1 MGSLVCENDQLLYSF
16 FNADQVF
23 DFLLS
28 IGMKPF
34 VELSFMP
41 TALASRDQIAFH
53 YRANVT
59 PPKDYAQWSAFIGKL
74 VSHWVDRYGLDEVR
88 QWFFEVWNE
97 PNLTAFG
104 SGKQSDYFELYR
116 HTVGAIKSVDAG
128 LRVGGPATATNAW
141 IAGFIGF
148 CDQNQ
153 LPTDFISTHHYPTD
167 AFGKP
172 GDDTETQLSESR
184 RSVLRDQARDARREA
199 GDRPLYY
206 TEWSSSSNPR
216 DPLHDER
223 YAATFIVKTIM
234 EANDLVQGYSYWTF
248 SDIFEENYFPS
259 VPFQG
264 GFGLLNIHG
273 IAKPAY
279 RAYELLHALGMQI
292 LPVEGTHP
300 TVDAWVVRGDREIT
314 VLLTNF
320 ALPRHPI
327 RAETVRMT
335 LLDAGTPLRAT
346 LRRIDEDHANAKRK
360 WQELGAP
367 EYLGATVLAEL
378 NAASVMEIERQDF
391 SCREGAVEIAAVLS
405 PLSVTAITLLYPGLP
420 VA

>member
-1 MGSLVCENDQLLYSF
+1 MSGSMGLLCDDMGTLVCENDQLLYSF
-16 FNADQVF
+16 FNADQIF

-41 TALASRDQIAFH
+41 TALSSGDQIVFH

-59 PPKDYAQWSAFIGKL
+59 PPRDYARWSTFIGKL
-74 VSHWVDRYGLDEVR
+74 VGHWVDRYGLGEVR

-104 SGKQSDYFELYR
+104 SGKQSDYFEFYR
-116 HTVGAIKSVDAG
+116 HTAAAIKSVDAG

-141 IAGFIGF
+141 IDDFIGF
-148 CDQNQ
+148 CSKNQ
-153 LPTDFISTHHYPTD
+153 LPADFISTHHYPTD

-172 GDDTETQLSESR
+172 GDDTETQLSDSR

-216 DPLHDER
+216 DPLHDEP
-223 YAATFIVKTIM
+223 YAATFVVKTIM
-234 EANDLVQGYSYWTF
+234 EANGLVQGYSYWTF

-259 VPFQG
+259 VPFHG

-273 IAKPAY
+273 IAKPTY
-279 RAYELLHALGMQI
+279 RAYELLHALGTE
-292 LPVEGTHP
+292 LLSVDGAHP
-300 TVDAWVVRGDREIT
+300 TVDAWVVRGDRKIT
-314 VLLTNF
+314 IVLTNF

-327 RAETVRMT
+327 GAEGVRMT
-335 LLDAGTPLRAT
+335 LLNAGTPARAT
-346 LRRIDEDHANAKRK
+346 VQRIDDDHANAKRK
-360 WQELGAP
+360 WQKRGRAGISQRGRPCRTECGFDGGDGA
-367 EYLGATVLAEL
+367 A
-378 NAASVMEIERQDF
+378 
-391 SCREGAVEIAAVLS
+391 
-405 PLSVTAITLLYPGLP
+405 GLHLQGRRG
-420 VA
+420 